1 MPCDGLLPRGIQRI
15 IILRRSCTITGGSD
29 MRRIGNTIC
38 AVLLVVCG
46 MLVVRAQP
54 ATKTTT
60 AVPRLVKFSGAL
72 TDGGGKPLTGVVGV
86 TFSLYEEQE
95 GGAPI
100 WMETQNV
107 QAGGNGQY
115 TILLG
120 STKNDGIRAEAFAS
134 GQRWLGVQ
142 AQGEAERPR
151 VLMTSVPY
159 SLKAVDAETLG
170 GLPASAFALAG
181 TANHGTATGEVTESA
196 AGLVK
201 PAQQPAGATPG
212 LTGTGTT
219 NYIPL
224 WTSTTAL
231 GNSKLYQAASGNVGL
246 GTTAPTA
253 RLEAITPSATGT
265 GVLGD
270 ASSATGASFG
280 VTGKTASSTGTG
292 ALGQAT
298 AASGANYGV
307 YGSTASPAGTAV
319 SGVNSA
325 TTGNA
330 LGVSGT
336 SASSTGYGVL
346 GSTTASTGVN
356 AGVFGTTASTT
367 GVGVLGSA
375 TSASGAN
382 FGLYGIT
389 ASPLGIAVD
398 GNATSGI
405 GVAGSSLG
413 PAGYGANAATTGNA
427 IGTYGVSASPTGS
440 GVYGNNTAATGNAFG
455 VNGVT
460 GSTG

>member
-1 MPCDGLLPRGIQRI
+1 EMPRDGLLPRGIQRI

-29 MRRIGNTIC
+29 MRRIGNTIT

-86 TFSLYEEQE
+86 TFSLYQEQE

-120 STKNDGIRAEAFAS
+120 STKNDGIPAEAFAS

-142 AQGEAERPR
+142 AQGHAERPR

-170 GLPASAFALAG
+170 GLPASAFALTG
-181 TANHGTATGEVTESA
+181 TANRGTATGEVTESA
-196 AGLVK
+196 AGSVK

-212 LTGTGTT
+212 LTGTGTA

-265 GVLGD
+265 SCGL
-270 ASSATGASFG
+270 
-280 VTGKTASSTGTG
+280 TGKTASSTGTG
-292 ALGQAT
+292 VRGQAT

-336 SASSTGYGVL
+336 SARSTGYGVL

-375 TSASGAN
+375 TSA
-382 FGLYGIT
+382 
-389 ASPLGIAVD
+389 
-398 GNATSGI
+398 
-405 GVAGSSLG
+405 
-413 PAGYGANAATTGNA
+413 
-427 IGTYGVSASPTGS
+427 
-440 GVYGNNTAATGNAFG
+440 
-455 VNGVT
+455 
-460 GSTG
+460 